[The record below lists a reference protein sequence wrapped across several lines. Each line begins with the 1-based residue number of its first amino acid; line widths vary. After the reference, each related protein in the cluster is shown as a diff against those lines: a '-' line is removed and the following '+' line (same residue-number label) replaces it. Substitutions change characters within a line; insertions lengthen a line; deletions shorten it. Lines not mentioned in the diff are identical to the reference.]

1 MLVNLVVMP
10 ILGKLLLVK
19 TLLVVARMLPIGRQL
34 LSQISVIM
42 LKILMFWANSEDT
55 SGCGKNVA
63 HWPAI
68 LVFFARGERTERQE
82 EKLKDER
89 KFDFTQNHLSKRSLH
104 FPSSLFPFPTSFMTV
119 AKITSL
125 VLPIGSLIKWGLNL

>member
-1 MLVNLVVMP
+1 MDWMDWMDPLRSLVPLEHLAVLIMLVNLVVMP

-19 TLLVVARMLPIGRQL
+19 TLLVVARMLPIGQQI

-42 LKILMFWANSEDT
+42 FKILMFWANSEDT

-68 LVFFARGERTERQE
+68 LVFLARGERTERQE
-82 EKLKDER
+82 EKLKDKR
-89 KFDFTQNHLSKRSLH
+89 KFDFT
-104 FPSSLFPFPTSFMTV
+104 
-119 AKITSL
+119 
-125 VLPIGSLIKWGLNL
+125 